1 MLLKKL
7 DHPTDIDIY
16 DLAAKKNFVALKAG
30 VDKLGWEFIN
40 WLMFQPVWII
50 KKQREMI

>member
-16 DLAAKKNFVALKAG
+16 DLAAKKNFIALKAG
-30 VDKLGWEFIN
+30 VDKLGIN
-40 WLMFQPVWII
+40 KLVNVPTSLNN
-50 KKQREMI
+50 